1 MEAKKWFQS
10 KTLWVNLLAGIG
22 AITGAIGIDIG
33 LTPEMQLSVVT
44 AIMAVVNVVLRV
56 KTKQPVALK

>member
-1 MEAKKWFQS
+1 MEAKKWFES

-56 KTKQPVALK
+56 KTKQPVVLK

>member
-1 MEAKKWFQS
+1 MEAKKWFES

-33 LTPEMQLSVVT
+33 LTPEMHLSVVT

-56 KTKQPVALK
+56 KTKQPVVLK

>member
-1 MEAKKWFQS
+1 MEAKKWFES